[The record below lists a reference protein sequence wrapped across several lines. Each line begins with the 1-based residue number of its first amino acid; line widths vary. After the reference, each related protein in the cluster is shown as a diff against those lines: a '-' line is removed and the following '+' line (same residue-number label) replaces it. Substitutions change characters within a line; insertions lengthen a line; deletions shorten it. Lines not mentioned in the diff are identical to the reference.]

1 MRDDLVGY
9 LIGALDAPD
18 SQRVDAMLADP
29 QTSDAVRRDLE
40 LLRRSMSRLASDRDP
55 FPAPEGL
62 AARTLRM
69 IAARKDSASPG
80 DLPGGSAD
88 QSSAGASGRSG
99 AGPADDPFRGSFP
112 ADHRARPHAP
122 RRHGHHGHR
131 HRSPVGTSGATMTAE
146 RSSGHV
152 GSSMTWIDRAILAA
166 TALAACILVIP
177 GIGRF
182 VDDSRRTQT
191 VRKLGR
197 VGGTLQEYAASHRRY
212 PSPPEAGP
220 ISRAGL
226 YAPTLVSEH
235 RIVADDGTF
244 LSPGSSLASGG
255 GYRVPTV
262 EEVKAAVG
270 TPAFDEMVRSM
281 GGDFGYTLGHRDPM
295 GRLMPIRPLH
305 RGHHPIM
312 ADAPDESCERSS
324 NHPAGL
330 HHLLYEDGRVETVYE
345 DQLHGDDHLF
355 RNHDGQ
361 TAAGK
366 DVEDAVIGDSH
377 HQP

>member
-18 SQRVDAMLADP
+18 SHRVEAMLADP
-29 QTSDAVRRDLE
+29 LTGESVRRDLE
-40 LLRRSMSRLASDRDP
+40 LLRRSMTPLASDRQAD
-55 FPAPEGL
+55 PAPVGL
-62 AARTLRM
+62 ATRTLEM
-69 IAARKDSASPG
+69 IAHHRTRAAG
-80 DLPGGSAD
+80 AGGGSPSQTAVVG
-88 QSSAGASGRSG
+88 SSGR
-99 AGPADDPFRGSFP
+99 PAADAADTPFRGTFS
-112 ADHRARPHAP
+112 ADHRARPVPHA
-122 RRHGHHGHR
+122 HHGHSGR
-131 HRSPVGTSGATMTAE
+131 RHHRSAGGRSATMTPE
-146 RSSGHV
+146 RST
-152 GSSMTWIDRAILAA
+152 GSIDSPLPWVDKVILAA
-166 TALAACILVIP
+166 TALAACFLVVP
-177 GIGRF
+177 FVGRL
-182 VDDSRRTQT
+182 VDDARRTQT

-197 VGGTLQEYAASHRRY
+197 VGGSLQEYAASHRKY

-220 ISRAGL
+220 ISRGGL

-244 LSPGSSLASGG
+244 LSPGSPLAASGS
-255 GYRVPTV
+255 YRVPTV

-270 TPAFDEMVRSM
+270 TPAFDEMVRTM
-281 GGDFGYTLGHRDPM
+281 GGDFGYSLSHRDPM

-324 NHPAGL
+324 NHPLGL
-330 HHLLYEDGRVETVYE
+330 HHVLYEDGRVETVE
-345 DQLHGDDHLF
+345 EIHLHRDDHLF
-355 RNHDGQ
+355 RNHDGV

-366 DVEDAVIGDSH
+366 DEEDAVIGDSH